1 MPLPILPQHL
11 ESYSL
16 WLKAQNYQPNTIR
29 NYLFDLQLLLKGSGN
44 QLSLETISAFISSN
58 ANQNNS
64 LRRLASISKFCLFA
78 LDQKLTDQN
87 LFLLAKKQS
96 SSTPRLS
103 TSKLLSEFS
112 AYLTHL
118 GKSPI
123 TIKNYQSDLRQ
134 FIDFCEHQ

>member
-1 MPLPILPQHL
+1 MFLVLPQHL
-11 ESYSL
+11 KSYSL
-16 WLKAQNYQPNTIR
+16 WLKSQNYQPNTIR
-29 NYLFDLQLLLKGSGN
+29 NYLFDLQLFLKNTDN
-44 QLSLETISAFISSN
+44 QLSAESISSFVSSN

-64 LRRLASISKFCLFA
+64 LRRLASISKFCQFA

-103 TSKLLSEFS
+103 TSELLSEFS
-112 AYLTHL
+112 TYLAHL
-118 GKSPI
+118 GKSPV

-134 FIDFCEHQ
+134 FINFCEHQ